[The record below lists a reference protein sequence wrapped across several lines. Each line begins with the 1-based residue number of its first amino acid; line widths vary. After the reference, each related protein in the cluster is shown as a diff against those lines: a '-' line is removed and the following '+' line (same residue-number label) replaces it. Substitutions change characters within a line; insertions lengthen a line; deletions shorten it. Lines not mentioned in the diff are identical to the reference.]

1 MQIIAKVFATVLA
14 LLVFSRSYLDW
25 KSKKEAPIMA
35 VFWIGVW
42 MAILVISYFP
52 SIIDKLIG
60 VLGGERTGLG
70 TVFGMGLALV
80 LFINYR
86 VYAKAHRIEKA
97 LEQISREIAISS
109 LGVKPVP
116 KKRRSRQ

>member
-1 MQIIAKVFATVLA
+1 MLIVAKVFATVLA
-14 LLVFSRSYLDW
+14 LLVISRSYLDW
-25 KSKKEAPIMA
+25 KSKKEALIMA

-42 MAILVISYFP
+42 VAILVVSYFP

-60 VLGGERTGLG
+60 ALGGERTGLG

-86 VYAKAHRIEKA
+86 VYTKAHRIEKT
-97 LEQISREIAISS
+97 LEKLARDISLKE
-109 LGVKPVP
+109 LKTPN
-116 KKRRSRQ
+116 KSRLK

>member
-14 LLVFSRSYLDW
+14 LLVISRSYLDW
-25 KSKKEAPIMA
+25 KSKKETAIMA
-35 VFWIGVW
+35 IFWVGVW
-42 MAILVISYFP
+42 VAILTIAYFP
-52 SIIDKLIG
+52 GLIDKLINA
-60 VLGGERTGLG
+60 LGGERTGLG

-97 LEQISREIAISS
+97 LEQISREIAIGA
-109 LGVKPVP
+109 LGEKPAR
-116 KKRRSRQ
+116 KKRKSR